1 MNAVFTVIMLV
12 SSAVMLIICPS
23 EFLPSLTDGA
33 RQAAETALTLF
44 FIYAIWMGLSAVAE
58 DSRLSER
65 ISGLIRTPIKKI
77 FRTDDEQASTYI
89 AMNVSCNLLGL
100 GGAATPYA
108 VRAIERLEKS
118 DNDFAQNALF
128 IVNATSIQLIPATV
142 IALRSSLG
150 SAAAYDITLPSLI
163 ATIIS
168 TGTAYLAYV
177 AITALWS
184 KGCGGVHPVAS
195 AHPGVRVHDVSAV

>member
-108 VRAIERLEKS
+108 VRAIEQLEKS

-168 TGTAYLAYV
+168 TGTAYFAYV
-177 AITALWS
+177 AITALS
-184 KGCGGVHPVAS
+184 RRKKCS
-195 AHPGVRVHDVSAV
+195 T